1 MFSIGKEQI
10 ESIKTNGLERKL
22 LLKGGLDMP
31 EDIVVDEVGR
41 TFYFSD
47 SQKGIFPFC
56 KLGRTK

>member
-47 SQKGIFPFC
+47 SQKGIISFYKIC
-56 KLGRTK
+56 